1 MENLLQYCSEQISL
15 AQAYQSTYANDKRLP
30 APRYQKGDQVYLS
43 LKNIKLSRPTKKL
56 DHLRAGPWT
65 IVSMKTPLVAK
76 LKLQPQLKVDNNFHV
91 SLLRPAH
98 EGFPSQQ
105 QLQPPELDPETFGP
119 DTYEVEV
126 ILDSRIKWKRLEYL
140 VQWTGYND
148 KDWLPIKDLDGCQE
162 LISDFHKDHPEA
174 PGSQQFAIRRKGGG
188 VM

>member
-1 MENLLQYCSEQISL
+1 
-15 AQAYQSTYANDKRLP
+15 
-30 APRYQKGDQVYLS
+30 
-43 LKNIKLSRPTKKL
+43 
-56 DHLRAGPWT
+56 
-65 IVSMKTPLVAK
+65 MKTPLVAK
-76 LKLQPQLKVDNNFHV
+76 LKLPPQLKIDNNFHV

-119 DTYEVEV
+119 DTYEVEA

-162 LISDFHKDHPEA
+162 LIFDFHKDHPKA
-174 PGSQQFAIRRKGGG
+174 PGSQEFAIRRKGG